1 MINTI
6 EFTGIA
12 AVIFYFTVYAFFGW
26 LIENSYSFLTTRK
39 FFKDG
44 FFWGPF
50 KPMYGFA
57 PIMLVYF
64 ISPNTHWLVVLFL
77 CLIIPTLI
85 EYVSGLLLQTFF
97 HRKWWDYS
105 DIPMQLHGH
114 ICLSFSICWIFL
126 ALFCLKWVHPI
137 VRSIYTQ
144 IDSVW
149 IWLSPIIALY
159 FLAEL
164 ILSFRRH
171 SPAHA
176 SYGKQSNL
184 LE

>member
-12 AVIFYFTVYAFFGW
+12 AIIFYFTVYAFFGW

-39 FFKDG
+39 FLKDG

-64 ISPNTHWLVVLFL
+64 ISPNTYWLVVLFL

-85 EYVSGLLLQTFF
+85 EYVSGFLLQTFF

-126 ALFCLKWVHPI
+126 AFICLKWVHP
-137 VRSIYTQ
+137 VVHSIYSQ